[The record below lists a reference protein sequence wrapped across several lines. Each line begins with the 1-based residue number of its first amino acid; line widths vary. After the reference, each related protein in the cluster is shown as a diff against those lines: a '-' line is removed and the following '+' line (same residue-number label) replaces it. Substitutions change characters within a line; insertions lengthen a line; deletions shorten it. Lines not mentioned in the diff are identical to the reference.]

1 MPSSDNER
9 WVQAHEASPSRLA
22 AYLRLPLDHGWPTRD
37 VQEWLGHADARTTA
51 RYVHYRKRSDEAQRL
66 AGAFAI
72 AVPETEGTN
81 AASEA

>member
-1 MPSSDNER
+1 LCRRRHKHD
-9 WVQAHEASPSRLA
+9 
-22 AYLRLPLDHGWPTRD
+22 LRHTFGSLSITVGSTRD